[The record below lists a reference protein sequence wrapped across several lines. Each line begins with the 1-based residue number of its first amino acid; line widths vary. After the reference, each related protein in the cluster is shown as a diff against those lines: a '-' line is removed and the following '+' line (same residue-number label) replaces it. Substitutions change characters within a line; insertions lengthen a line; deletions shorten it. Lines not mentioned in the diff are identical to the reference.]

1 MSLAQDASRMDHGR
15 DGTSIALMPAAP
27 PRFSISHPPDSSGIV
42 QIDGAELR
50 HMRTVLRLKEN
61 ARVLV
66 LDPAG
71 VEHRGV
77 IERYERDRAVIRIES
92 STAAPTRT
100 RIILAAAIIKGPRM
114 DFIVE
119 KAAELGASELWP
131 LICSRGLVRSP
142 GAERLARWRR
152 LALGA
157 AKQSGSPP
165 MEVRAA
171 IGIDDLIRGVP
182 SGTLAIRCTQGA
194 QPLAEVIRRVRPLGI
209 LIAVGPEG
217 DFDDDE
223 CAITASAGFVAAGLG
238 RNRLRS
244 ETAALAAVS
253 IATGLL
259 HDDQGSGEDAETK

>member
-1 MSLAQDASRMDHGR
+1 
-15 DGTSIALMPAAP
+15 MPAAP
-27 PRFSISHPPDSSGIV
+27 PRFSIAHAPDSSGIAHV
-42 QIDGAELR
+42 EGAELH

-61 ARVLV
+61 ARVSV
-66 LDPAG
+66 LDPFGA
-71 VEHRGV
+71 EHHGV
-77 IERYERDRAVIRIES
+77 IQRYERDRAVIRIES
-92 STAAPTRT
+92 SAASSTRM

-131 LICSRGLVRSP
+131 LISARGLVRSP
-142 GAERLARWRR
+142 GPERLARWRR

-157 AKQSGSPP
+157 AKQSGSAP
-165 MEVRAA
+165 MEVRAP

-182 SGTLAIRCTQGA
+182 SGTLAVRCAQGA
-194 QPLAEVIRRVRPLGI
+194 EPLAEVIRRLHPRGI
-209 LIAVGPEG
+209 LIAIGPEG

-223 CAITASAGFVAAGLG
+223 RAITANAGVIAAGLG
-238 RNRLRS
+238 PNRLRS

-253 IATGLL
+253 IATVVL